1 MMKWVRDSTG
11 RFPQRPYYEALE
23 LDYEC
28 ENLISS
34 FLIEKYGKIEYPFST
49 NDLTILIEQKTS
61 ELDIYADLSNEGN
74 NVEGMTIFS
83 RNSLPRVLIS
93 NFLSTSNN
101 LANRLRTTLTHELGH
116 VIFHNF
122 IWSFEQPS
130 LFKAISDNLT
140 IRCNRETILNA
151 RDVDW
156 LEWQAGYVSG
166 AFLMPLSSVKDIVRQ
181 INLETNTFGK
191 VSVSSDI
198 GQRTITQIQSVF
210 QVSEDAARVRLLKL
224 DYLQE
229 GKVVAYSK
237 SLF

>member
-1 MMKWVRDSTG
+1 MKWIRDNTG
-11 RFPQRPYYEALE
+11 RFPQRPFYEAEE

-34 FLIEKYGKIEYPFST
+34 FLYEKYGKVEYPVST
-49 NDLTILIEQKTS
+49 NDLTILMEQKTS
-61 ELDIYADLSNEGN
+61 ELDIYADLSNEGE

-83 RNSLPRVLIS
+83 RKCPPRVQIS
-93 NFLSTSNN
+93 NLLSKSTNQ
-101 LANRLRTTLTHELGH
+101 ANRLRTTLTHELGH

-122 IWSFEQPS
+122 IWSFEQPN
-130 LFKAISDNLT
+130 LFAANLDNLT

-151 RDVDW
+151 RYVDW

-166 AFLMPLSSVKDIVRQ
+166 AFLMPLSSVKGIVCK
-181 INLETNTFGK
+181 INTETNTFGK
-191 VSVSSDI
+191 MSGISDI
-198 GQRTITQIQSVF
+198 GQRMITQVQSVF

-224 DYLQE
+224 DYIEE
-229 GKVVAYSK
+229 GKIVAHAR